1 MISNE
6 LVRNDEASNIT
17 GRMQDLSKVD
27 KLQKRNEAMLI
38 KVKKAMGEKWI
49 CHPKNQVRRKDA
61 ILN

>member
-17 GRMQDLSKVD
+17 GRMQNLSSIEELRERNNERLKEAI
-27 KLQKRNEAMLI
+27 KR
-38 KVKKAMGEKWI
+38 MGKKWI
-49 CHPKNQVRRKDA
+49 LHSSNRVERKNE